1 MYPYGKSLY
10 KPYIYVAIDG
20 WTKSLF
26 ESLKNTSYPYH
37 GAQPT
42 RTLGRETTRP
52 GPKRPGREQA
62 SRKHQ
67 SELVLEPTPV
77 RPSKWVKIFPQ
88 VSGWTKTYSIS
99 LSCHHLDSSIRVGLW
114 IFCWREVLPL
124 CCCAVA
130 PPQKKIVH
138 FMEKNG
144 SLFYHQE
151 KKHILRPK
159 KREHH
164 LLNPLKF

>member
-1 MYPYGKSLY
+1 MGENL
-10 KPYIYVAIDG
+10 
-20 WTKSLF
+20 
-26 ESLKNTSYPYH
+26 
-37 GAQPT
+37 
-42 RTLGRETTRP
+42 
-52 GPKRPGREQA
+52 
-62 SRKHQ
+62 
-67 SELVLEPTPV
+67 
-77 RPSKWVKIFPQ
+77 PQ

-159 KREHH
+159 NESIIFWIPSSFRSDHKIHWNLCPNGTHH
-164 LLNPLKF
+164 ASVARSHNFRHTSLSSTPWWRIAYRVDLLDAMPAWRIRRITSII